1 MTMSSRTLWKA
12 HAAHHETWSAPR
24 IFRGRTLRDALKN
37 AESALGNNLYVIG
50 TYHVKNKWARLIPGT
65 RHDDFFE
72 VEAVVESAGSTAP
85 SFHRDD
91 LSGLHQSVSGLS
103 EAGNDVLRLWDVP
116 SSLNAPYQY
125 LLRAGVKEDYAERV
139 IRHAAAC
146 HHHRDLA
153 DEEKAWQAAIDA
165 TADAL
170 PVTGFAPMQ
179 PGEKRVILF
188 VGPTGVGKT
197 TTIAKVA
204 SFLQLR
210 HEVRLGLISC
220 DMFRIAAVEQLDT
233 YARIM
238 NLPFAAAGDAQAVAD
253 AVAAL
258 DANCVLIDTPGFSP
272 LDPQRLQT
280 LADISQVL
288 SPDETHLVLPLES
301 AHGWSRMVAE
311 NFAMTMPDRLIV
323 TKTDEVSTHGGLINL
338 AAELRVPF
346 SYICDGQAVPDDLHA
361 ANPEMMAR
369 MILG

>member
-1 MTMSSRTLWKA
+1 MSSRTLWKA
-12 HAAHHETWSAPR
+12 HAAHPEACSAPR
-24 IFRGRTLRDALKN
+24 LFRGKTLREALRN
-37 AESALGNNLYVIG
+37 AESALGKNLYVVG
-50 TYHVKNKWARLIPGT
+50 TYHVKNKWAGFIPGT
-65 RHDDFFE
+65 TQDDFFE
-72 VEAVVESAGSTAP
+72 VEAVLESAGSQAP
-85 SFHRDD
+85 AFPRED
-91 LSGLHQSVSGLS
+91 LQGLHQLVSGLS
-103 EAGNDVLRLWDVP
+103 NAGGDVLRLWDVP
-116 SSLNAPYQY
+116 SSLNAPFQY
-125 LLRAGVKEDYAERV
+125 LLRSGVKEDYAERV

-170 PVTGFAPMQ
+170 PASGFAPMQ
-179 PGEKRVILF
+179 PGEKRVIFF

-197 TTIAKVA
+197 TTIAKIA
-204 SFLQLR
+204 SYLQLR

-220 DMFRIAAVEQLDT
+220 DMFRVAAVEQLDA

-238 NLPFAAAGDAQAVAD
+238 NVPFAAAEDAQTIAD
-253 AVAAL
+253 AVASI

-280 LADISQVL
+280 LAEISQVL

-311 NFAMTMPDRLIV
+311 NFAVTMPDRLIV
-323 TKTDEVSTHGGLINL
+323 TKTDEVATHGGLINL
-338 AAELRVPF
+338 AAELRLPF
-346 SYICDGQAVPDDLHA
+346 SYISSGQSVPDDLHA